1 MERIMLKSKV
11 HKIVVTETNLEYD
24 GSLTLDASL
33 MEAADIV
40 PNEQIHVYNIKNG
53 KRFITYLI
61 KGARDSGVV
70 GINGA
75 SAHKVEVGDLLIIAT
90 YVLME
95 DRETDYYMPK
105 SVLVDGNNKIKQIK

>member
-1 MERIMLKSKV
+1 MKRIMLKSKV
-11 HKIVVTETNLEYD
+11 HKVAATEINLEYD

-33 MEAADIV
+33 MEAAEMV

-61 KGARDSGVV
+61 KGERDSGVV
-70 GINGA
+70 RING
-75 SAHKVEVGDLLIIAT
+75 STAHEVEVGDRLIIAT

-105 SVLVDGNNKIKQIK
+105 LVLVDGNNKIKEIK

>member
-1 MERIMLKSKV
+1 MKRIMLKSKV
-11 HKIVVTETNLEYD
+11 HKVAATETNLEYD

-33 MEAADIV
+33 MEAAEMV
-40 PNEQIHVYNIKNG
+40 PNEQIHVYNIRNG
-53 KRFITYLI
+53 ERFITYLI
-61 KGARDSGVV
+61 KGERESGVV

-75 SAHKVEVGDLLIIAT
+75 VAHKVEVGDRLIIAT

-105 SVLVDGNNKIKQIK
+105 SVLVDKKNKISEVK

>member
-1 MERIMLKSKV
+1 MKRIMLKSKV
-11 HKIVVTETNLEYD
+11 HKAAATETNLEYE
-24 GSLTLDASL
+24 GSLTLDTSL

-53 KRFITYLI
+53 ERFITYLI
-61 KGARDSGVV
+61 KGESDSGVV

-75 SAHKVEVGDLLIIAT
+75 AAHKVEVGDRLIIAT
-90 YVLME
+90 YALME

-105 SVLVDGNNKIKQIK
+105 IVLVDGNNKIKEIK

>member
-1 MERIMLKSKV
+1 MKRIMLKSKV
-11 HKIVVTETNLEYD
+11 HKAVATETNLEYD

-33 MEAADIV
+33 MEAADMV

-53 KRFITYLI
+53 ERFITYLI
-61 KGARDSGVV
+61 KGECDSGVV

-75 SAHKVEVGDLLIIAT
+75 AAHKVKVGDHLIIAT

-95 DRETDYYMPK
+95 DRETDFYMPK
-105 SVLVDGNNKIKQIK
+105 IVLVDGNNKIKEIK